1 MTTTVWKVLRA
12 LTRLETGQPCR
23 CCKES
28 IPADDLFGMS
38 EGVCHPCRATAG

>member
-12 LTRLETGQPCR
+12 FAGLETGRPCR

-28 IPADDLFGMS
+28 IPARDAFGMS